1 MTTGIS
7 LVVEIT
13 EAVSETFKQPLLS
26 HPLGILVHHAQ
37 LFLYLLPCLIVILFA
52 GVPETLMLN
61 MSKLVVSVLAT
72 VKGRDPLASEVIF
85 CLLSFF

>member
-13 EAVSETFKQPLLS
+13 EAVSKTFKQPLQS
-26 HPLGILVHHAQ
+26 YPLCILTYDAQ
-37 LFLYLLPCLIVILFA
+37 IFLFLFLCLNVILFA
-52 GVPETLMLN
+52 GVPETLVLN

-72 VKGRDPLASEVIF
+72 VKGRDPLASEVII
-85 CLLSFF
+85 C

>member
-7 LVVEIT
+7 SVVEIT
-13 EAVSETFKQPLLS
+13 EAVSEALKHLLS
-26 HPLGILVHHAQ
+26 PKALKHEK
-37 LFLYLLPCLIVILFA
+37 LFLCLLLCLIVILFA
-52 GVPETLMLN
+52 GVPETLVLN

-85 CLLSFF
+85 CLLSFFQEI